1 MKSIK
6 NTVATALAA
15 ALALLI
21 PDAPASAADTKVGIR
36 GGYYTDIGEPFLGAE
51 VLLPVAH
58 RIYFNPNFEY
68 VFVENLKYWTLNGD
82 FHYDFPTHR
91 PYYVWA
97 GAGLALVRTD
107 PSGPD
112 NGNTDVGANLLAGVG
127 FKAGGVV
134 PYFQGKV
141 ILKDGSEFA
150 LAFGVRFLSSPT
162 GSCVARTSGRPAA

>member
-1 MKSIK
+1 MRSIK
-6 NTVATALAA
+6 NTVGAARAA
-15 ALALLI
+15 ALALLVLLVL
-21 PDAPASAADTKVGIR
+21 DAPASAADMKVGVR
-36 GGYYTDIGEPFLGAE
+36 GGYYTDIGKPFLGAE

-68 VFVENLKYWTLNGD
+68 VFVENLRYWTLNGD

-97 GAGLALVRTD
+97 GAGLGLVRTD
-107 PSGPD
+107 PPGPD
-112 NGNTDVGANLLAGVG
+112 NGNSDLAANLLAGVG
-127 FKAGGVV
+127 FKAGSVL

-150 LAFGVRFLSSPT
+150 LAFGVRF
-162 GSCVARTSGRPAA
+162 